1 MDGGTCLDPK
11 AQRVKRK
18 DEIDSDSDDDDD
30 VTQAYSFSLSPV
42 RIPRGALA
50 ASQAT
55 IGSQPGALASSQGGV
70 GPCKVAEVPAASA
83 EEASETAQ
91 AHKACLLYTSPSPRD
106 GLLSRMPS
114 SA

>member
-1 MDGGTCLDPK
+1 MDGGTFLDPK

-55 IGSQPGALASSQGGV
+55 IGSQPGALLAPSQVRWLPARCVV
-70 GPCKVAEVPAASA
+70 GSLPGSL
-83 EEASETAQ
+83 S
-91 AHKACLLYTSPSPRD
+91 LSPS
-106 GLLSRMPS
+106 LSLYLIFHTRTYS
-114 SA
+114 